1 MGQWEVSS
9 VGCVG
14 HVAGTEGWQLTEP
27 GEPGGSPRYPL
38 IKVELASTSSVP
50 GSPCLCF
57 HEHSTLGIVAT
68 VATRSAVVWNYF
80 YFSIRYPVR
89 FSTRL

>member
-27 GEPGGSPRYPL
+27 GEPGGEPKISFDQSGASLYFL
-38 IKVELASTSSVP
+38 QSQEALASVSMRIQHW
-50 GSPCLCF
+50 GL
-57 HEHSTLGIVAT
+57 
-68 VATRSAVVWNYF
+68 
-80 YFSIRYPVR
+80 
-89 FSTRL
+89 